1 MAYPLGPIDGCTACV
16 GNWNYHFD
24 ICRNVQ
30 IPTAIGCT
38 SGTTRTAYR
47 IDEYATPS
55 SRWCEYMGPDA
66 QSSDGLLVSALTGNR
81 QGLMLTYTYLS
92 RNMRVNLI
100 CDRGASLSS
109 VPEPVEMGGNVIE
122 IDWRTPVTCN
132 GAGNTGWLIVILTST
147 ALGVCA
153 PPLPSLPLRA
163 CASRCPRAE
172 SGRVRRRAG
181 RCGLRAL
188 TKPWRRAHPSAR
200 RRLEAAS
207 WPLLRRGV
215 LHAGQAVRHRLPV
228 IPRAERQRWV
238 Q

>member
-1 MAYPLGPIDGCTACV
+1 MGHRLWAAALAAALAAQLPPPARAAQGCSMVGDLCMCQDAGGNEWDVSELSFGDHDTKGPIDGCTACV

-153 PPLPSLPLRA
+153 PPLPSPPP
-163 CASRCPRAE
+163 PR
-172 SGRVRRRAG
+172 
-181 RCGLRAL
+181 L
-188 TKPWRRAHPSAR
+188 
-200 RRLEAAS
+200 
-207 WPLLRRGV
+207 
-215 LHAGQAVRHRLPV
+215 RLPV
-228 IPRAERQRWV
+228 PAS
-238 Q
+238 

>member
-1 MAYPLGPIDGCTACV
+1 MGHRLWAAALAAALGAQLPPPARAAQGCSMVGDLCICQDAGGNEWDVSQLSFGDHDTKGPIDGCTACV

-132 GAGNTGWLIVILTST
+132 GAGGNTGWLIVILTST

-153 PPLPSLPLRA
+153 PPLPSLPL
-163 CASRCPRAE
+163 P
-172 SGRVRRRAG
+172 VPAG
-181 RCGLRAL
+181 
-188 TKPWRRAHPSAR
+188 
-200 RRLEAAS
+200 
-207 WPLLRRGV
+207 
-215 LHAGQAVRHRLPV
+215 
-228 IPRAERQRWV
+228 
-238 Q
+238 

>member
-1 MAYPLGPIDGCTACV
+1 MKRLFAWYAYPLGPIDGCTACV

-153 PPLPSLPLRA
+153 PPLPLRA
-163 CASRCPRAE
+163 SVPAS
-172 SGRVRRRAG
+172 
-181 RCGLRAL
+181 
-188 TKPWRRAHPSAR
+188 
-200 RRLEAAS
+200 
-207 WPLLRRGV
+207 
-215 LHAGQAVRHRLPV
+215 
-228 IPRAERQRWV
+228 
-238 Q
+238 